1 MEPDG
6 DAGADGMPGSAAD
19 AGTAA
24 EAGQAVHWAGWRP
37 PSHPGSREAPP
48 RPLSATAPAAVEPT
62 AVAFAQGG
70 STPPPEEP
78 SMTHDRAA
86 EPGAAGSPDAVE
98 AAFLDAV
105 QHRLLGF
112 LAEQERVLAA
122 VSPETEPLIAAIR
135 DLSAG
140 GKRLRA
146 LLLLWGWRA
155 AGGGAQDPRPV
166 QAGAAIELFQS
177 AALIHDDIID
187 HSDTRRGRP
196 SVHHRFAATH
206 RERGW
211 SLEAR
216 DYGLMGGILA
226 GDLCLSFSEALFAP
240 LCADADPAAE
250 PGRARKIFD
259 LMRTE
264 VMGGQYLD
272 GLSEHLG
279 REEPEAALERA
290 LRVIRYKAAKYTCE
304 HPLLIGASL
313 AGADEALLT
322 GLSEV
327 GLPLGEAFQLRD
339 DVLGV
344 FGEPAVTGK
353 PAGDDL
359 REGKRTVLV
368 ALAHERADAQRSREL
383 EAGLGDPRLTED
395 GVRRLREI
403 LRDTGALARTEE
415 LIREREQLARRALDR
430 LEVDSE
436 VRAGLERLSERA
448 LHRSS

>member
-1 MEPDG
+1 MTQHH
-6 DAGADGMPGSAAD
+6 AA
-19 AGTAA
+19 A
-24 EAGQAVHWAGWRP
+24 
-37 PSHPGSREAPP
+37 
-48 RPLSATAPAAVEPT
+48 
-62 AVAFAQGG
+62 
-70 STPPPEEP
+70 
-78 SMTHDRAA
+78 
-86 EPGAAGSPDAVE
+86 PGAAGSVGDGQS
-98 AAFLDAV
+98 AFLEAV
-105 QHRLLGF
+105 QDRLLGF
-112 LAEQERVLAA
+112 LNEQERVLTA

-155 AGGGAQDPRPV
+155 AGGAAQDPRPV

-196 SVHHRFAATH
+196 SVHQRFAAAH

-211 SLEAR
+211 ALEAG

-240 LCADADPAAE
+240 LCAGADPAAAAG
-250 PGRARKIFD
+250 PGRARAIFD

-264 VMGGQYLD
+264 VMAGQYLD

-279 REEPEAALERA
+279 LEEPEAALERA

-368 ALAHERADAQRSREL
+368 ALAHAGADAQQSRAL
-383 EAGLGDPRLTED
+383 EDGLGDPRLTED

-403 LRDTGALARTEE
+403 LRATGALERTEE
-415 LIREREQLARRALDR
+415 LIREREQKARRALDR
-430 LEVDSE
+430 LEVSPQ
-436 VRAGLERLSERA
+436 VRDGLEQLTRRA